1 VDSLIGDASKA
12 ERLLGWKPLV
22 LTPDLARLMVD
33 ADRATLQHGG
43 ARHGAAGNSPA

>member
-1 VDSLIGDASKA
+1 MDSLIGDASKA

-33 ADRATLQHGG
+33 AGRATLQRAG
-43 ARHGAAGNSPA
+43 AGHGAARDSPA